1 MTWNKLVRRWW
12 LWCAMVSSLVC
23 VVGLLSLS
31 VYAILLRCCTDAAT
45 FTNLIVG
52 CNHAGKYD
60 QAFQVFDYMRTV
72 QLSYR
77 LAACLDPITHT

>member
-1 MTWNKLVRRWW
+1 
-12 LWCAMVSSLVC
+12 MV
-23 VVGLLSLS
+23 
-31 VYAILLRCCTDAAT
+31 CTDAAT

-72 QLSYR
+72 QLSCR
-77 LAACLDPITHT
+77 LAVHVLLTHSLTHEYICCSTLRSQTL